1 MKSSPASSGISRVPR
16 KLWLAVLIGVVAA
29 VVALLLAY
37 RGSGGHAPTGGH
49 ASTSFVG
56 DFESGLA
63 PWKSTGGGAQ
73 CANYGMPSGSGGH
86 YRGDF
91 YLDSSNPGQGST
103 SGRFD
108 LPAQS
113 TYPLEVCNIITGPLK
128 NTVGTDGFYGL
139 MVLAPAGYN
148 YPGFGDVIEG
158 LHFVNVY
165 RAPINLVLRTGH
177 LAIDLETG
185 ACTTRG
191 CAYRNGSACTP
202 SSSVT
207 CLAPKDVIPT
217 FTGGRWYEI
226 VTHVHWTSDSSGLI
240 ETWYRRKGSSAWTAT
255 ASYGGIPTEQWEAGT
270 SCCTSSYDDEIASYT
285 AALSAPLTI
294 WLDNQTTGSSFS
306 AVAATMP

>member
-1 MKSSPASSGISRVPR
+1 MLRV
-16 KLWLAVLIGVVAA
+16 VVVAA
-29 VVALLLAY
+29 VVVALLLAY
-37 RGSGGHAPTGGH
+37 RGSGRHAPTGGH
-49 ASTSFVG
+49 ASPSFVG
-56 DFESGLA
+56 DFESGLT
-63 PWKSTGGGAQ
+63 PWKSSGGGAQ
-73 CANYGMPSGSGGH
+73 CANYGTPSGGGGH

-91 YLDSSNPGQGST
+91 YLDSSNPGQGTT

-113 TYPLEVCNIITGPLK
+113 TYPLEVCDVITGPLM
-128 NTVGTDGFYGL
+128 NTVGTDGYYGL

-165 RAPINLVLRTGH
+165 SAPVNLVIRTGH

-185 ACTTRG
+185 ACTTKG
-191 CAYRNGSACTP
+191 CAYRNGSGCTP

-226 VTHVHWTSDSSGLI
+226 VTHVHWASDSSGLI
-240 ETWYRRKGSSAWTAT
+240 ETWYRPKGSSTWTAT
-255 ASYGGIPTEQWEAGT
+255 ASYSGIPTEQWTAGT
-270 SCCTSSYDDEIASYT
+270 SCCASHYDDEIASYT